1 MQVVHVS
8 QLSLSADACCTNTLP
23 PHQDNRVWKWI
34 VGDPVPRVAWDGW
47 DSSIM
52 GPRGNITCARLISRV
67 EIRDPEKC
75 LGVPVR
81 RNSASLWV
89 RWLTLDRENPLPR
102 NSLPNPWQTGTLANI
117 LPRFIYIPQDHRTK
131 CERGK
136 KTRKM
141 GEEER
146 DKECKRWRG
155 RGRQDCTC
163 GHSVHNSGESHACF
177 PSLMFFSSQLMWDT
191 TGKKNPQ
198 PIVIDEKKKILGQW
212 QNPRWK
218 FPPS

>member
-117 LPRFIYIPQDHRTK
+117 LPRFIYIPQDHRIK

-136 KTRKM
+136 KKPARWVRKKETKNARDEEG
-141 GEEER
+141 GE
-146 DKECKRWRG
+146 DKTVPVDTVSTTQESPMLASLPWCSS
-155 RGRQDCTC
+155 
-163 GHSVHNSGESHACF
+163 HHNSCET
-177 PSLMFFSSQLMWDT
+177 PR
-191 TGKKNPQ
+191 
-198 PIVIDEKKKILGQW
+198 ERKIL
-212 QNPRWK
+212 NL
-218 FPPS
+218 